1 MANRGLL
8 TVTATDPSAVI
19 SALRAALSG
28 DAAVAILPGTTSAR
42 GQAVLK
48 AINPA
53 APVAESIAIVAT
65 TSGSTGN
72 PKGVLLSH
80 TAITASISAVDLEL
94 GFTPQWHLVLPIQHV
109 AGTMTA
115 MRGLSPNSKLHQP
128 TINAADPMQL
138 AAYAKSVKDLA
149 GLHAIAL
156 VPEHLNRL
164 EVIDELASLR
174 YFHKVVVGA
183 GGMRED
189 LKAKLIELAIPIVSS
204 YGLTETC
211 GGVVWDGIPLS
222 SVAISLNESGEVL
235 IESAMNASGY
245 RDSAE
250 DLTVINTHDLGD
262 LSSGRLQIIGR
273 SDHKVKIKGHLLD
286 LTLTSSLVQE
296 LTGFAAVALADNEQ
310 LHLVI
315 ESMPFDHAPLKEQL
329 LDQLGNAV
337 KGSKISFREKL
348 PRTDLGKIDMFTLR
362 AELLND

>member
-1 MANRGLL
+1 MSNRGLL
-8 TVTATDPSAVI
+8 TVTATDTPAVI
-19 SALRAALSG
+19 TALRAALAG
-28 DAAVAILPGTTSAR
+28 EAAVAILPTTNSAR
-42 GQAVLK
+42 SQAVRQ
-48 AINPA
+48 AIDPA
-53 APVAESIAIVAT
+53 TPVAESIAIVAT

-80 TAITASISAVDLEL
+80 VAITASISAVDLEL

-115 MRGLSPNSKLHQP
+115 LRGLTPNSKLHQP

-164 EVIDELASLR
+164 EIIEELDSLR
-174 YFHKVVVGA
+174 YFHKVIVGA
-183 GGMRED
+183 GSMRTE
-189 LKAKLIELAIPIVSS
+189 LRAKLSELAIPIVSS

-211 GGVVWDGIPLS
+211 GGIVWDGMPLS
-222 SVAISLNESGEVL
+222 SVAISLNEIGEVL

-245 RDSAE
+245 RDSTE

-262 LSSGRLQIIGR
+262 LSSGKLKIIGR
-273 SDHKVKIKGHLLD
+273 SDNKVKIKGHLLD
-286 LTLTSSLVQE
+286 LTVTSNLVKE
-296 LTGFAAVALADNEQ
+296 LTGYTAVALVDDEL
-310 LHLVI
+310 LHLII
-315 ESMPFDHAPLKEQL
+315 ESVPFDYTSLQQNL
-329 LDQLGNAV
+329 LDQLGDAL
-337 KGSKISFREKL
+337 KGCRISFREKI

-362 AELLND
+362 AELLNG